1 MKLTPEQATQFNRAG
16 YLFLPG
22 LFAADEVK
30 TLPPLDLPWLNGM
43 PASALVTSLDPIKSP
58 QPQAA

>member
-1 MKLTPEQATQFNRAG
+1 MKFTPEQATQFDRDG

-43 PASALVTSLDPIKSP
+43 PASALVTPLDPINPPKMK
-58 QPQAA
+58 AA

>member
-1 MKLTPEQATQFNRAG
+1 MKLTPEQATQFDRAG

-43 PASALVTSLDPIKSP
+43 PASALVTPLDPINPPKMK
-58 QPQAA
+58 AA